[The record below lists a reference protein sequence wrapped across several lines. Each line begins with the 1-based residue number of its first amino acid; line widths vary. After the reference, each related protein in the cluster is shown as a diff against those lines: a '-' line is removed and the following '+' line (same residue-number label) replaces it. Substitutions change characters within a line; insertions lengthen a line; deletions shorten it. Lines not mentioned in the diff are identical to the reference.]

1 MAACI
6 DLNPVRARLVKDP
19 KESHCSRTKVVVRSA
34 KKTVIFIVDLF
45 HLRQLFRHMREHRIK
60 YPGAIY
66 HCMTR
71 AVGGERLFEKREK
84 EVLRKML
91 WQVADFSGGEILT
104 YCLMSNHF
112 HVLIHFPE
120 EDLLT
125 DRELM
130 RRYRVLYPKPNK
142 YQAASAK
149 VLERKL
155 AAGGEEA
162 AEIRE
167 TLLARMGDVSE
178 YMKTL
183 KQRFSIWFNQNH
195 DRFGTLWAERF
206 KSVLV
211 EGSGFAL
218 QTMAAYI
225 DLNPVRAGLVE
236 DPKDYRFCG
245 YAEAVA
251 GAARSVQG
259 LRRIWSGYAGPVD
272 GAEALREHRMLLF
285 GKGAAPDAGGRIS
298 REKALQ
304 VLEKEGGVL
313 PKSAAMR
320 CRIRY
325 FTDGAILGS
334 AEFVRGFSDLWQGK
348 RQRPLPK
355 AGHPLQ
361 GADWGDM
368 AVIKRLKRGIFQ

>member
-1 MAACI
+1 
-6 DLNPVRARLVKDP
+6 
-19 KESHCSRTKVVVRSA
+19 
-34 KKTVIFIVDLF
+34 
-45 HLRQLFRHMREHRIK
+45 MREHRIK
-60 YPGAIY
+60 YSGAIY

-71 AVGGERLFEKREK
+71 AVGGERLFGNREK
-84 EVLRKML
+84 EMLRQML

-120 EDLLT
+120 EGQLT

-155 AAGGEEA
+155 AAGGEA
-162 AEIRE
+162 ADKIRDKF
-167 TLLARMGDVSE
+167 LARMGDVSE
-178 YMKTL
+178 FMKTL

-195 DRFGTLWAERF
+195 GRFGTLWAERF

-211 EGSGFAL
+211 EGHGFAL
-218 QTMAAYI
+218 QTIAAYI

-236 DPKDYRFCG
+236 DPKDYRWCG

-251 GAARSVQG
+251 GADHAVRG
-259 LRRIWSGYAGPVD
+259 LRRIWSAYGGPVN

-304 VLEKEGGVL
+304 VLEREGGVL
-313 PKSAAMR
+313 PRSVAMR

-325 FTDGAILGS
+325 FTDGAIFGS
-334 AEFVRGFSDLWQGK
+334 AEFVRGFRDLWQRGRK
-348 RQRPLPK
+348 RPLPE
-355 AGHPLQ
+355 AGHPLR
-361 GADWGDM
+361 GADWGGL
-368 AVIKRLKRGIFQ
+368 AVVKALRREIID